1 MRRIGITFF
10 LIFSLLAPTTALEA
24 ATIKSGSKCS
34 KAGISQIQK
43 GIRFTC
49 VKRNKLLVWNNGVR
63 VTTASPKPSP
73 AATPIPT
80 PSPSPT
86 APLTPTPTPTTSPS
100 PSATPTPTSTPT
112 TSPSASASPT
122 TTPTPAQSPSSNP
135 TTTST
140 SNNSSA
146 NSIKLTPELK
156 FRSFDLKR
164 CEVEITNYDSS
175 FEWVVTSIIGEV
187 KLVGK
192 LITVE
197 NQNEFSGTTINVI
210 ARKPNVAD
218 GEASIN
224 CY

>member
-1 MRRIGITFF
+1 MRKFGLAYF
-10 LIFSLLAPTTALEA
+10 LIFSLLVPTSAIQA
-24 ATIKSGSKCS
+24 ATLKPGSKCG

-63 VTTASPKPSP
+63 VTTTSPKPSP
-73 AATPIPT
+73 AATPIQTSSPLPTATPT
-80 PSPSPT
+80 PAST
-86 APLTPTPTPTTSPS
+86 LTPTNAPTTSPS
-100 PSATPTPTSTPT
+100 PTPTPTATPTPTQ
-112 TSPSASASPT
+112 SA
-122 TTPTPAQSPSSNP
+122 SSNP
-135 TTTST
+135 TTSST
-140 SNNSSA
+140 TNNSST

-175 FEWVVTSIIGEV
+175 YEWVVTSIIGEV